1 MPGHYPRSNTVI
13 DQAYGLLGPVAAG
26 GMSRIYRAH
35 SLRDA
40 LPVAVKVLDPERA
53 LQAYAVERFNR
64 EARVSMLLDH
74 PNVVDVFDFGLTA
87 EGHWVIV
94 MEFLGGE
101 NLQSVIRRLGR
112 VPWQRAVHVTIELSE
127 ALGHAHGRRIV
138 HRDLKPDNVQL
149 VGDPGPNERV
159 KLLDFG
165 VAYVA
170 ADRAFSGPAPG
181 SAGVSGTPAY
191 MSPEQIR
198 AQPLDGRSDLYSIG
212 VLMFEMLTGQRPF
225 QGNDAVT
232 VCRRH
237 LFDKP
242 PRIRDLVPETDVPR
256 DLRVLVRQLL
266 SKNPSAREAGVGALL
281 ERLRRLMPDGRRTR
295 RSHRRT
301 RPRITVNQRS
311 PTLHGLPGIQAR
323 RSNGKYAVALLHVDV
338 QEKRETTL
346 FPTEPPEAITELLM
360 RWGGL
365 VEEAGGTI
373 QQPEPRGV
381 RAFYGLFGA
390 PLIGRNEAATAA
402 RHASLLT
409 ALVARAVADAGVVAE
424 VRAGLVVRPFDPR
437 SGDKAELSD
446 ADADLAYLLALR
458 ATPGTLLTDSHA
470 AFALRPGARM
480 EPVESVVGPGL
491 AAPVPAWRMLSLG
504 D

>member
-1 MPGHYPRSNTVI
+1 MPGGYPRPNTLI

-53 LQAYAVERFNR
+53 LQPYAVERFNR

-74 PNVVDVFDFGLTA
+74 ANVVDVFDFGLTA

-101 NLQSVIRRLGR
+101 NLHSVIRRLGR
-112 VPWQRAVHVTIELSE
+112 VPWQRAVHITIELSE
-127 ALGHAHGRRIV
+127 ALGHAHSRRVV

-170 ADRAFSGPAPG
+170 VDRSFSGPAPG
-181 SAGVSGTPAY
+181 SGGVSGTPAY

-212 VLMFEMLTGQRPF
+212 VLMFEMLTGRRPF
-225 QGNDAVT
+225 QGTDAVT

-242 PRIRDLVPETDVPR
+242 THRRPAARERYPPRLAAPGASASVEEPVGSRGRRRGPAGAPAAAEPGRRPPSPGYPPPYAPPHRRRSSAADASRPASDPGAAGQLQVLGRPPPR
-256 DLRVLVRQLL
+256 RR
-266 SKNPSAREAGVGALL
+266 AREAGDQPL
-281 ERLRRLMPDGRRTR
+281 P
-295 RSHRRT
+295 HR
-301 RPRITVNQRS
+301 
-311 PTLHGLPGIQAR
+311 A
-323 RSNGKYAVALLHVDV
+323 
-338 QEKRETTL
+338 
-346 FPTEPPEAITELLM
+346 
-360 RWGGL
+360 
-365 VEEAGGTI
+365 AGG
-373 QQPEPRGV
+373 
-381 RAFYGLFGA
+381 
-390 PLIGRNEAATAA
+390 
-402 RHASLLT
+402 
-409 ALVARAVADAGVVAE
+409 
-424 VRAGLVVRPFDPR
+424 
-437 SGDKAELSD
+437 
-446 ADADLAYLLALR
+446 
-458 ATPGTLLTDSHA
+458 SH
-470 AFALRPGARM
+470 
-480 EPVESVVGPGL
+480 
-491 AAPVPAWRMLSLG
+491 
-504 D
+504 